1 MNDRMNAPV
10 APVTGGQR
18 DRVVWSEG
26 MFLRP
31 QHFQQLE
38 RYFERYVQ
46 LRCAPL
52 QCYSWGFASLRI
64 DEEALAHG
72 KVMLRAASG
81 MLPDGTPFDFS
92 HLDEAPEA
100 LEVGA
105 DVRDTTVVLALPA
118 PRSSSAQVTFGGG
131 AAALARY
138 VAHEAEI
145 SDVNEV
151 RLEPALVQLGRL
163 KLKLALA
170 TGVDDDWHAMGV
182 LRVIER
188 RTDRQLVIDE
198 TYIPPLLDAH
208 AHPQLAGYMQELDRL
223 LAQRSELLAGRLAQA
238 GRGGVSEVA
247 DFLLL
252 QLVNRYLAV
261 TSHSA
266 QTPGVH
272 PELLFRDWLKLAC
285 DFATFTAAS
294 RRPEVLPAYRHDDLR
309 ATFGELFA
317 ELRRSLATVLDQNAV
332 QIALTDAGNGMQVA
346 VIADTSLLRDAG
358 FVLAVRADVPAESV
372 RTRFPAQV
380 KLGPVERIRDLVQL
394 QLPGIPVRALPVAP
408 HQIPYH
414 AGHSYFEID
423 KGGDLWRQLE
433 RSGGLALH
441 LAGEFPGLAMEFWAI
456 RGVRA
461 GDMRAGDVR
470 AGDTR

>member
-1 MNDRMNAPV
+1 MNPPLAP
-10 APVTGGQR
+10 ATGSAGLR
-18 DRVVWSEG
+18 ERVVWSEG

-38 RYFERYVQ
+38 RYFERYVH

-52 QCYSWGFASLRI
+52 QRFLWGFASLQI
-64 DEEALAHG
+64 DEEALALG

-81 MLPDGTPFDFS
+81 ILPDGTPFDFS

-100 LEVGA
+100 LEVSA
-105 DVRDTTVVLALPA
+105 DVRDATVVLALPA
-118 PRSSSAQVTFGGG
+118 SRSSSAQVTFGGG
-131 AAALARY
+131 DRALARY

-145 SDVNEV
+145 ADVNEV

-170 TGVDDDWHAMGV
+170 AEVDDDWYAMGV
-182 LRVIER
+182 LRVVER
-188 RTDRQLVIDE
+188 RTDRQLVIEE

-208 AHPQLAGYMQELDRL
+208 AHPQLAGYVQELDRL
-223 LAQRSELLAGRLAQA
+223 LSQRSELLAGRLAQA

-252 QLVNRYLAV
+252 QLVNRYLAIA
-261 TSHSA
+261 SHTA
-266 QTPGVH
+266 QTPGIH
-272 PELLFRDWLKLAC
+272 PELLFRDWLKLAA

-294 RRPEVLPAYRHDDLR
+294 RRPEVLPVYQHDDLR
-309 ATFGELFA
+309 ATFGALFA
-317 ELRRSLATVLDQNAV
+317 ELRRSLATVLDQHAL
-332 QIALTDAGNGMQVA
+332 QIALEEAGNGVRVA

-358 FVLAVRADVPAESV
+358 FVLAVRADIPAESV
-372 RTRFPAQV
+372 RARFPSQI

-394 QLPGIPVRALPVAP
+394 QLPGIAVRPLPVAP

-414 AGHSYFEID
+414 AGHSYFEVD

-441 LAGEFPGLAMEFWAI
+441 LAGDFPGLAMEFWAI
-456 RGVRA
+456 REMRAGGVRA
-461 GDMRAGDVR
+461 GDARERDIR
-470 AGDTR
+470 